1 MSTCCAFL
9 DIKSAFDAAWHPK
22 ILSGLIKKKCPLSLV
37 KLIQSFLKSRTGRMK
52 SSVSLLIDILLGCP
66 QGSILSPFLWN
77 ILLEELL
84 KLSFPFLFLIIAYAD
99 DIVLCTFD
107 SDLTVAQANLQAM
120 CVAVESW
127 GRDVKLSFNA
137 LKTIFMLFT
146 CLRTPPPLS
155 ITMGGLSI
163 QTSSQCKYLGIT
175 IDAKLNWS
183 AHIELK
189 CVAAKKLL
197 FFISKC
203 CRLTWGLS
211 RKTLSLLYKTVFLPT
226 LLYNCSVWASA
237 ISKKKIVKLLLS
249 TQRPYALAIARLYKS
264 TSTSAALVLANIV
277 PLDLKILEIV
287 TKRALVTNVLPF
299 SSLRLVTESIDFIN
313 NTPAPRNISLK
324 FHHARLLHSETCKRW
339 NLQWNL
345 SVTSGQSKRFFNSI
359 ESSSVLNN
367 NNLPF
372 FIPRVVSGHCS
383 LNAYLCKIGKIP
395 SAACI
400 CSHPVE
406 SLDHLLFE
414 CTKYDKIRCSLV
426 SAASAYDLPWPFP
439 LCIFAQFKPLWVA
452 FCNFLVASKRFI

>member
-1 MSTCCAFL
+1 M
-9 DIKSAFDAAWHPK
+9 
-22 ILSGLIKKKCPLSLV
+22 
-37 KLIQSFLKSRTGRMK
+37 
-52 SSVSLLIDILLGCP
+52 
-66 QGSILSPFLWN
+66 
-77 ILLEELL
+77 
-84 KLSFPFLFLIIAYAD
+84 
-99 DIVLCTFD
+99 
-107 SDLTVAQANLQAM
+107 
-120 CVAVESW
+120 
-127 GRDVKLSFNA
+127 
-137 LKTIFMLFT
+137 
-146 CLRTPPPLS
+146 
-155 ITMGGLSI
+155 
-163 QTSSQCKYLGIT
+163 
-175 IDAKLNWS
+175 
-183 AHIELK
+183 
-189 CVAAKKLL
+189 
-197 FFISKC
+197 
-203 CRLTWGLS
+203 
-211 RKTLSLLYKTVFLPT
+211 
-226 LLYNCSVWASA
+226 YNCSVWASA

-277 PLDLKILEIV
+277 PLDLKILEII

-414 CTKYDKIRCSLV
+414 CTQYDKIRCSFI

-439 LCIFAQFKPLWVA
+439 LMYFRPVKA
-452 FCNFLVASKRFI
+452 FMGCVL